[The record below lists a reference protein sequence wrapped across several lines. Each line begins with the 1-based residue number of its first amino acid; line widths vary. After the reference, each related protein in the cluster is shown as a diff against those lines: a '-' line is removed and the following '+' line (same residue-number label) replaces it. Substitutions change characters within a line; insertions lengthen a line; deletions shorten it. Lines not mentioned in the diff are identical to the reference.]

1 MKKIFMYLLM
11 ISMCILL
18 PAYLALADNFKPPK
32 EGSELPLVQLPTPE
46 TSEERNYLGIEE
58 KDFFTIPKIKANLV
72 IIYFFSFYCRF
83 CAEQAVHVN
92 ELYRAIDN
100 NPDLKKKIKLI
111 GIGIGN
117 TPTEVDAYKE
127 THRIPFPLLPDP
139 DFAIHKAYGE
149 IKAPNF
155 LVAGIKDDG
164 RQRVVCRSFAFY
176 DANDFL
182 KLILKKSELT
192 KSD

>member
-1 MKKIFMYLLM
+1 MKKIFMLLS
-11 ISMCILL
+11 IIIVCILL
-18 PAYLALADNFKPPK
+18 PDFVSLADKYKPPK

-58 KDFFTIPKIKANLV
+58 KDLFTISQVKANLV
-72 IIYFFSFYCRF
+72 IVYFFSFYCRF

-100 NPDLKKKIKLI
+100 NPDLQKKIKLI

-117 TPTEVDAYKE
+117 TPTEVDEYKE
-127 THRIPFPLLPDP
+127 TNRIPFPLLPDP
-139 DFAIHKAYGE
+139 DFAIHKAYGK
-149 IKAPNF
+149 IKVPYF
-155 LVAGIKDDG
+155 LVVRIKDDG
-164 RQRVVCRSFAFY
+164 TQRVVCCTYAFT
-176 DANDFL
+176 DGNDFL

-192 KSD
+192 K